1 MNLEVTGESAAPA
14 QPQYDLSDW
23 LVLVLV
29 GGGFVAAWVYVFL
42 HPSPEAFGICV
53 GGVGTF
59 GAIFH
64 GLRVHDDKQPDR
76 KDG

>member
-1 MNLEVTGESAAPA
+1 MNLEVTGVSEPPISRP
-14 QPQYDLSDW
+14 DLSDR

-29 GGGFVAAWVYVFL
+29 AGGFVASWTYVFM

-53 GGVGTF
+53 AGVGTF
-59 GAIFH
+59 VAAFHAI
-64 GLRVHDDKQPDR
+64 RVHDDKQPDR